1 MSKGQARD
9 QKRSDHSEVKQ
20 ISCKSTM
27 SCTTCHTA
35 QTDCQKWKDRYQEEE
50 TKVKKHQQ
58 MIEEQSNELRELR
71 RENDFFKCYQNT
83 VGQYKY
89 FAKLNHDIKI
99 LEFNLKDSKKF
110 KYTEDDLQKLRD
122 DHKKERDEFERNFIQ
137 TLSPFL

>member
-27 SCTTCHTA
+27 SCTTCQTA

-50 TKVKKHQQ
+50 AKVKKREQT
-58 MIEEQSNELRELR
+58 IEEQSKELRVLR
-71 RENDFFKCYQNT
+71 RENSFFKCEPV
-83 VGQYKY
+83 VGQYKL
-89 FAKLNHDIKI
+89 FEKLHHEIGI
-99 LEFNLKDSKKF
+99 LEFKLSESKKF
-110 KYTEDDLQKLRD
+110 KHTEDDLQKLRD
-122 DHKKERDEFERNFIQ
+122 DHKKERDEFESNFIQ